1 VGTLQNARFPI
12 TVDGSVPTGALN
24 GSSGATLPRT
34 QGDRL
39 GGWLFDVKDF
49 GAVGDSDVN
58 ASTGTDDTDAIQAA
72 VAAVEASG
80 GGIIFFPAGT
90 YKVTAP
96 ITFLDNTVY
105 YTFRGVGNAG
115 LSGGTI
121 GGSCVVGNYAG
132 FIFERD
138 NLNTSGARVSFEHLG
153 IRNAHASGGA
163 IHMIG
168 TKASNIS
175 WCAIQARTWGI
186 KMGGKA
192 DPEDGTF
199 TASSSGT
206 TLTASAI
213 LTGSIDTDAFP
224 LPISGTGVPLDTRIM
239 SQSSGTP
246 GGAGDYITD
255 VATTCSSNTVTT
267 HPNAPTDFTSGI
279 EHCVING
286 GGTYNADPDLSF
298 TGVGVQLSTNSFIR
312 ECHLNNWGTAV
323 RTYGVQNGIYACQM
337 ESNTNGV
344 VIGLDAEG
352 NIFSTSGCAI
362 IGLSLES
369 NYRGIWIRNGLAVS
383 IQNTYIQVTVDGS
396 HNSLYG
402 ILVDAIQSLKI
413 EATTVSG
420 TLDTGGFGL
429 YLSGSA
435 GAMRRIRAE
444 ACDLKSVSKD
454 ASVNY
459 SCMTAVQSVGV
470 GVLSC
475 TLAQLNTAISAGD
488 VVPGEN
494 RFITDANVALGS
506 QTYGAVVT
514 GGSSNFARVYW
525 DSADVRYG

>member
-1 VGTLQNARFPI
+1 MGTLQNARFPL
-12 TVDGSVPTGALN
+12 TVDGSVITGMLN

-39 GGWLFDVKDF
+39 GSWVKDVKDF
-49 GAVGDSDVN
+49 GAKGDSDVN
-58 ASTGTDDTDAIQAA
+58 ASTGTDDSAAIQAA
-72 VAAVEASG
+72 VAAVEAQG
-80 GGIIFFPAGT
+80 GGVIFFPPGC
-90 YKVTAP
+90 YKVIEP

-105 YTFRGVGNAG
+105 YIFRGVGNSG

-175 WCAIQARTWGI
+175 WCAIQAKTWGI
-186 KMGGKA
+186 KMGGKGS
-192 DPEDGTF
+192 PESGTF

-213 LTGSIDTDAFP
+213 LTGSIDVDAFP

-267 HPNAPTDFTSGI
+267 HPNAPTVFSSVV
-279 EHCVING
+279 EHCNING

-298 TGVGVQLSTNSFIR
+298 TGVGLQLGSNSFVR
-312 ECHLNNWGTAV
+312 ECHLNNWATAI
-323 RTYGVQNGIYACQM
+323 RTYGPQSGITRCQL
-337 ESNTNGV
+337 ESNTNGMV
-344 VIGLDAEG
+344 VGMDGDG
-352 NIFSTSGCAI
+352 NDHLSTALTISDC
-362 IGLSLES
+362 SLES
-369 NYRGIWIRNGLAVS
+369 NHRGIWLNLANQIS
-383 IQNTYIQVTVDGS
+383 IQSNVIQVNDNAE
-396 HNSLYG
+396 HNSRYG
-402 ILVDAIQSLKI
+402 ILIDGALDVKI
-413 EATTVSG
+413 ESTIVSG
-420 TLDTGGFGL
+420 TLESGGFGI
-429 YLSGSA
+429 YLG
-435 GAMRRIRAE
+435 GANGEIRRIRAE
-444 ACDLKSVSKD
+444 ACNLKSISKD
-454 ASVNY
+454 ASINY
-459 SCMTAVQSVGV
+459 SCMTAVQAVGI